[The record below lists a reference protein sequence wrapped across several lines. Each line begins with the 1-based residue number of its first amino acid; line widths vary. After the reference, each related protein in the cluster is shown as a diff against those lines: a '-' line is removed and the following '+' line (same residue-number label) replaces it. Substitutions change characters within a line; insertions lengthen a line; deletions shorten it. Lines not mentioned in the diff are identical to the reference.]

1 MKRLFLISAAI
12 GSVTLITVLFKPS
25 VNHPAESSHP
35 ATVAGPVSTGDLPPG
50 SAYLNNNTIDMF
62 HYATAVHREMESET
76 QELIEAIQA
85 ALRSDDVRRWDEVS
99 QNQLRLLIQRDP
111 SAAAGLALGLDP
123 GPIREQML
131 RQIAQGWAAQD
142 SAAALAWAAG
152 LTDAG
157 ERNSVL
163 TDACVGISQS
173 NPAEAI
179 NTARQYGV
187 EDKGGFY
194 ENMVEQWAVG
204 DMTAALA
211 WVAQFP
217 AGAGRDGMM
226 ARVAFVEAQVSP
238 GDAADLV
245 VKEIPPGPAQDEAAM
260 SVLGQWGLRDFT
272 GASAWVDQFPAGP
285 LADRAKQELAGIDA
299 YRQALNH

>member
-1 MKRLFLISAAI
+1 MNRLLLISVVI
-12 GSVTLITVLFKPS
+12 GSVALVAVLINPT
-25 VNHPAESSHP
+25 VNHPVEGSHP
-35 ATVAGPVSTGDLPPG
+35 ASVAGPVSTGDLPPG
-50 SAYLNNNTIDMF
+50 GAHLNNSTVEMF
-62 HYATAVHREMESET
+62 HYASAVHAETESET
-76 QELIEAIQA
+76 QKLIEAIQA
-85 ALRSDDVRRWDEVS
+85 ALRSGDARRWDEVS

-111 SAAAGLALGLDP
+111 LAAAGLALGLDP
-123 GPIREQML
+123 GLIREQMV

-157 ERNSVL
+157 ERNSTL

-179 NTARQYGV
+179 NTAKQYGV

-194 ENMVEQWAVG
+194 ENLVEQWASM
-204 DMTAALA
+204 DATAALD
-211 WVAQFP
+211 WVAQLP
-217 AGAGRDGMM
+217 AGAGRDRMM
-226 ARVAFVEAQVSP
+226 ARVAFAEAQVSP

-260 SVLGQWGLRDFT
+260 SVLDQWGSRDFA
-272 GASAWVDQFPAGP
+272 GASAWADQFPAGP
-285 LADRAKQELAGIDA
+285 LADRAKRELAGIVA
-299 YRQALNH
+299 YHQALNH

>member
-1 MKRLFLISAAI
+1 MKRSLLISAAI
-12 GSVTLITVLFKPS
+12 GSVALIAVLIKPV
-25 VNHPAESSHP
+25 VNHP

-50 SAYLNNNTIDMF
+50 GAHLNDNTVEMF
-62 HYATAVHREMESET
+62 HYATLVHGEMESET
-76 QELIEAIQA
+76 RKLIEAIQA
-85 ALRSDDVRRWDEVS
+85 ALRSDDARCWDEVS
-99 QNQLRLLIQRDP
+99 QKQLRLLIQRDP

-123 GPIREQML
+123 GLIREQML
-131 RQIAQGWAAQD
+131 RQIAQGWATQD
-142 SAAALAWAAG
+142 STAALAWAAG

-157 ERNSVL
+157 ERNSAL
-163 TDACVGISQS
+163 ADACVGLSQS

-187 EDKGGFY
+187 EDQGGFY
-194 ENMVEQWAVG
+194 ENTVEQWAAG
-204 DMTAALA
+204 DTTAALA

-260 SVLGQWGLRDFT
+260 SVLHQWALLDFA
-272 GASAWVDQFPAGP
+272 GALAWADQFPAGP